1 MALKKIKTASGAD
14 AQVHKFSSS
23 KKQTLFLES
32 KKGERRVIKVEDFAG
47 AEVVIVNSAQAG
59 EKNLF
64 KIEVELGKNSSLKL
78 LVCNFGRGETRS
90 ECTILQK
97 GENSRCEHYEI
108 ALIGEETRLKVQSA
122 HTHLASGTYSRSE
135 FRYAAAGRAAIE
147 TVGEVVLSKAA
158 KNSNARLTAKGML
171 LSRDASVKLSP
182 QLRVQNKDVAAGHGA
197 AVAPFSNEE
206 MFYLGARGIEEREA
220 RSLVLLGFLQSACI
234 AGKMEK
240 TLLGKLSELLE
251 RKMGEIDG
259 I

>member
-1 MALKKIKTASGAD
+1 MALKKTKTASGAGGQ
-14 AQVHKFSSS
+14 AHRFSGS
-23 KKQTLFLES
+23 KKQTLLLES
-32 KKGERRVIKVEDFAG
+32 GEGERHAISVEDFAD
-47 AEVVIVNSAQAG
+47 AEVVIVNSLQTG
-59 EKNLF
+59 EKARF
-64 KIEVELGKNSSLKL
+64 GIEVELGKNSLLKL
-78 LVCNFGRGETRS
+78 LVCNFGKGEIET
-90 ECTILQK
+90 ECAILQK
-97 GENSRCEHYEI
+97 GEGSRCEHYEI
-108 ALIGEETRLKVQSA
+108 ALVGNAARLKAHSE

-135 FRYAAAGRAAIE
+135 FRYAAAGCAAIE
-147 TVGEVVLSKAA
+147 AVGEVVLSKAA

-234 AGKMEK
+234 AGGMEK
-240 TLLGKLSELLE
+240 MFLKKVSGLLE